1 MNRGAGRPIT
11 TAAGFT
17 TTITGRGVRAADFN
31 ETEVGGGLRWSRLT
45 SPTATTFAGIHCHI
59 TSVTHARAGIVTMNA
74 GPDTGRPVADE
85 MIDPTMPG
93 TKDRGAVLRES
104 IEETLAIR
112 SGERRLSMMNG
123 LRGE

>member
-1 MNRGAGRPIT
+1 
-11 TAAGFT
+11 
-17 TTITGRGVRAADFN
+17 
-31 ETEVGGGLRWSRLT
+31 
-45 SPTATTFAGIHCHI
+45 
-59 TSVTHARAGIVTMNA
+59 MNA

-85 MIDPTMPG
+85 MIDPTMTG

-104 IEETLAIR
+104 IEETLATR